1 MAELGDGLR
10 FLCAGVRREI
20 SSSAART
27 LRASKGAGHSST
39 RFLLYIDFNSVL
51 EIVLWIEYN

>member
-1 MAELGDGLR
+1 MTGSVFYVQGCVGKLAVLLH
-10 FLCAGVRREI
+10 VP
-20 SSSAART
+20 
-27 LRASKGAGHSST
+27 RASRGAGHSPT